1 MLFELSEF
9 VGVVKDG
16 LVKITYEERDVMIA
30 PEIFKKIQE
39 IKIRTRRVM
48 NGTLVGGHVTKQKG
62 SGFEFDQIR
71 AYSYGDDI
79 RFMDWN
85 SSARTGKLLVRQYL
99 DEKNRTIMLCLDVSA
114 STFFASTQDMTSSIM
129 QQVVAVLAFVAESE
143 QDNVGLI
150 LFSDEIE
157 KVIPPSRGHKHTMM
171 LMETIFSHTPR
182 HTKTDLNV
190 VCRYLLESFTK
201 DAAVFI
207 VSDFI
212 TDGFEQSLKQM
223 LCKREVIAI
232 RCLDAASRKIPAAG
246 YVWGQ
251 DPETQ
256 TTMLLNLSSG
266 YVHELQKTLQ
276 QRLDQQNELFRRCNI
291 DYVDII
297 PNQTFIKTLILFFKR
312 RMVMP

>member
-1 MLFELSEF
+1 
-9 VGVVKDG
+9 
-16 LVKITYEERDVMIA
+16 MIS
-30 PEIFKKIQE
+30 PEVLKKIQE

-114 STFFASTQDMTSSIM
+114 STFFASTQDVTSNIM
-129 QQVVAVLAFVAESE
+129 QQIIAVLAFVAESE
-143 QDNVGLI
+143 HDNVGLI
-150 LFSDEIE
+150 LFSDVIE
-157 KVIPPSRGHKHTMM
+157 KVVPPSRGHKHTMI
-171 LMETIFSHTPR
+171 LMEAIFSHKPN
-182 HTKTDLNV
+182 HKKTDMNV
-190 VCRYLLESFTK
+190 VCRYLVESFTK
-201 DAAVFI
+201 EAAVFI

-212 TDGFEQSLKQM
+212 VDDFEQSLKQM
-223 LCKREVIAI
+223 VCKREVVVV
-232 RCLDAASRKIPAAG
+232 RCLDIAARKIPAAG

-256 TTMLLNLSSG
+256 LTMLLNLSAGNTS
-266 YVHELQKTLQ
+266 ELQKKLE
-276 QRLDQQNELFRRCNI
+276 QRLDAQNELFKKCNI
-291 DYVDII
+291 DYIDVAA
-297 PNQTFIKTLILFFKR
+297 NETFVKTLILFFKR
-312 RMVMP
+312 RMAVP

>member
-1 MLFELSEF
+1 
-9 VGVVKDG
+9 
-16 LVKITYEERDVMIA
+16 MIS
-30 PEIFKKIQE
+30 PEVLKKIQE

-85 SSARTGKLLVRQYL
+85 SSARSGKLLVRQYL

-114 STFFASTQDMTSSIM
+114 STFFASTQDITSSIM

-143 QDNVGLI
+143 HDNVGLI
-150 LFSDEIE
+150 LFSDVIE
-157 KVIPPSRGHKHTMM
+157 KVIPPSRGHKHTMV
-171 LMETIFSHTPR
+171 LMETIFAQQHK
-182 HTKTDLNV
+182 HKKTDMNV
-190 VCRYLLESFTK
+190 LCRYLVESFTK
-201 DAAVFI
+201 EAAVFI

-212 TDGFEQSLKQM
+212 TDDFEQSLKQ
-223 LCKREVIAI
+223 LVCKREVIAV
-232 RCLDAASRKIPAAG
+232 RCLDTAARIIPSAG

-256 TTMLLNLSSG
+256 ETMLLNLSAG
-266 YVHELQKTLQ
+266 HMNELQRKLQ
-276 QRLDQQNELFRRCNI
+276 HRLDQQDELLRRCN
-291 DYVDII
+291 VDCVDLVA
-297 PNQTFIKTLILFFKR
+297 NETFVKTLILFFKR
-312 RMVMP
+312 RMVVP